1 MAASEEDAEL
11 VSAEEGVEA
20 LDAQLALRLSAVEG
34 VALEFVS
41 TSLQIAVSPEERWCM
56 VLIIAYRPDGG
67 AFCAVPRA
75 AAVEAPTAA
84 HVTLDLVYPDSE
96 EDPSVA
102 GFPLTTQAAW
112 AVFPP
117 EVIETAA
124 DTDEFSD
131 VEDWGHPNG
140 VPSSDSVLRMMP
152 SGFLERIQ
160 ACYEEPGSDVE
171 APGWLTRVM
180 TAVRKAAGV
189 PLAVPAK
196 GAKAK
201 AKGRPRGTSARQPAP
216 GAAAM
221 EPKAPSR
228 RSRSASPA
236 APKTAAE
243 KLDQMLEIMTGMERR
258 LSSVETTVVRGG
270 GGGGRE
276 VPGVAR
282 DAQPS
287 VHERARA
294 PHAPQPK
301 GEPRGPGDAYSLGR
315 VASTLPSPG
324 AMFKAISLMR
334 PPPRM
339 ADVPGAP
346 PPHGLLALRDRTA
359 EGIPEPAADAEAT
372 ALAAQEG
379 GSVPMMQ
386 IGAGGQAALETLVV
400 QNTALIRLLKRRD
413 TASDPFAEGDEDEES
428 SLLMRGAPGSAQL
441 ARFAQAVVQQS
452 DRVVALMLDNARL
465 ATGQTGVGEIP
476 DLCYFLERCTAF
488 NQLRGLCYSAFMAA
502 HVANALNRGQFAYG
516 RALANLSVAAHDQV
530 VLDGG
535 ASWETGW
542 LITTLPEPPFATCL
556 RSPAS
561 GSLLKPHSRLLCASW
576 VTAVVAYLRELTT
589 LEDRRKVKAKAPR
602 PEGPGAGKPKTAAEK
617 AAAKAAAQQRR
628 DQAAAN
634 KQGGAGAEAPPAK
647 GK

>member
-1 MAASEEDAEL
+1 
-11 VSAEEGVEA
+11 
-20 LDAQLALRLSAVEG
+20 
-34 VALEFVS
+34 
-41 TSLQIAVSPEERWCM
+41 
-56 VLIIAYRPDGG
+56 
-67 AFCAVPRA
+67 
-75 AAVEAPTAA
+75 
-84 HVTLDLVYPDSE
+84 
-96 EDPSVA
+96 
-102 GFPLTTQAAW
+102 
-112 AVFPP
+112 
-117 EVIETAA
+117 
-124 DTDEFSD
+124 
-131 VEDWGHPNG
+131 
-140 VPSSDSVLRMMP
+140 
-152 SGFLERIQ
+152 
-160 ACYEEPGSDVE
+160 
-171 APGWLTRVM
+171 
-180 TAVRKAAGV
+180 
-189 PLAVPAK
+189 
-196 GAKAK
+196 
-201 AKGRPRGTSARQPAP
+201 
-216 GAAAM
+216 M

-236 APKTAAE
+236 APKTASE
-243 KLDQMLEIMTGMERR
+243 KLDQMLELMTGMERR

-301 GEPRGPGDAYSLGR
+301 GEPRGPGDAFSLGR

-589 LEDRRKVKAKAPR
+589 LEDRRKVKAKAPK
-602 PEGPGAGKPKTAAEK
+602 PEGGGAGKPKTAAEK